1 VRDVD
6 ASERLQE
13 LYEHAIEAAASLTE
27 ASESGDHET
36 VLSLLDELEDIV
48 DELEDVLSTVEL
60 DELIAAV
67 DWSDLPDAVELGD
80 IPEAVD
86 EGDATEAISLRKLLA
101 AIDLTEVW
109 DSMDERAMWRQKR
122 ELDDEVDDLTGDGDD
137 DGSLLERNEDDGD
150 ENDDLVDVSMPGTS
164 SGGGAG
170 GHDFDPR
177 SVENAIQMQVS
188 ESVGEF
194 REKLLAAHRRFAK
207 IREQNEE
214 RFPDRG
220 RNGSRNPTAVS
231 TVPPSGPA
239 ERSATTHSTV
249 PEETR
254 HSSAPNRRRIYGPRF
269 DRAEEVTDE

>member
-1 VRDVD
+1 MSDIDDERIDQLYERAVETVETLMS
-6 ASERLQE
+6 ASEEEDR
-13 LYEHAIEAAASLTE
+13 
-27 ASESGDHET
+27 ET
-36 VLSLLDELEDIV
+36 VLELLDELEDIV
-48 DELEDVLSTVEL
+48 DEMEDVLSNVDLTDLVG
-60 DELIAAV
+60 AV
-67 DWSDLPDAVELGD
+67 DWSDLP
-80 IPEAVD
+80 EAVD
-86 EGDATEAISLRKLLA
+86 WSELPEAIEERDAPKAIKIRKLLEVV
-101 AIDLTEVW
+101 DLTEVW
-109 DSMDERAMWRQKR
+109 DSMSEREMWRQKR
-122 ELDDEVDDLTGDGDD
+122 ELEDEVDDLTGDGDD
-137 DGSLLERNEDDGD
+137 SGLLDRNEDDGGED
-150 ENDDLVDVSMPGTS
+150 EDLVDVSMPGTG

-170 GHDFDPR
+170 AHDFDPR

-220 RNGSRNPTAVS
+220 RNRSRNPTAVS

>member
-1 VRDVD
+1 VFDP
-6 ASERLQE
+6 
-13 LYEHAIEAAASLTE
+13 
-27 ASESGDHET
+27 GPP
-36 VLSLLDELEDIV
+36 
-48 DELEDVLSTVEL
+48 
-60 DELIAAV
+60 
-67 DWSDLPDAVELGD
+67 DW
-80 IPEAVD
+80 IPV
-86 EGDATEAISLRKLLA
+86 G
-101 AIDLTEVW
+101 
-109 DSMDERAMWRQKR
+109 
-122 ELDDEVDDLTGDGDD
+122 DDLA
-137 DGSLLERNEDDGD
+137 L
-150 ENDDLVDVSMPGTS
+150 DVALRRVLGH
-164 SGGGAG
+164 GGAQVG
-170 GHDFDPR
+170 RGENDFDPR